1 MRKDKNKDITRNR
14 GKRRLVIIIIMVI
27 SIISVLLFNAK
38 SSEKEISYSEIVTC
52 VEKGNV
58 TKISTDAGSNKI
70 VVTFKDKTQKF
81 AYVPSVSEFWKY
93 INEQR
98 KLGKDIEISVN
109 KYSFDKIISSSIK
122 TLPYVFMIFYLI
134 MVMGNGNFKV
144 KAATTNVSIK
154 DIAGIDEEK
163 EQVMEIVRFLKE
175 PKKYTNMGA
184 RIPKGILL
192 VGSPGTGKTLLA
204 KAIASEAGVPFFQVT
219 GSSFEEKFVGVG
231 AARVRSIFRKA
242 KKAAPSI
249 IFIDEIDAVARNRY
263 EGRTYSEQSLNQM
276 LAEMDGF
283 NSDSHVIVIAATN
296 HKEVLDPAILRAG
309 RFDRHIHISLPNVKA
324 RAEILKVHAKN
335 KKLSDDVNL
344 EELARKTVGF
354 SGAYL
359 ENILNEAA
367 LIAVRTNST
376 CITNEIIDEAI
387 ARVLVGIKKE
397 ESILTA
403 EERYLTAVHE
413 AGHAIVSAVV
423 RPNVKN
429 FCISIVPRGEA
440 GGYNFFD
447 ESYRIYNQKEEIKK
461 QIEVLYGGR
470 CAEECILK
478 DISSGASNDLE
489 KATDLAYN
497 MVMKFAMSDSKLVK
511 ITGKPEFNNYIEKY
525 SIEKV
530 EKICS
535 EAYEK
540 VSKIVSEN
548 EEVISRLAALLMDKE
563 YLSDIEVSAFL
574 SENLTQLSRKE
585 SA

>member
-27 SIISVLLFNAK
+27 SIISLLLFNAK

-70 VVTFKDKTQKF
+70 VVTFKDKTKRF
-81 AYVPSVSEFWKY
+81 AYVPNVNEFWKY

-98 KLGKDIEISVN
+98 KLGKDIDISVK
-109 KYSFDKIISSSIK
+109 KYSFDKIINSSIK

-242 KKAAPSI
+242 KRAAPSI

-263 EGRTYSEQSLNQM
+263 EGRTYREQSLN
-276 LAEMDGF
+276 
-283 NSDSHVIVIAATN
+283 
-296 HKEVLDPAILRAG
+296 
-309 RFDRHIHISLPNVKA
+309 
-324 RAEILKVHAKN
+324 
-335 KKLSDDVNL
+335 
-344 EELARKTVGF
+344 
-354 SGAYL
+354 
-359 ENILNEAA
+359 
-367 LIAVRTNST
+367 
-376 CITNEIIDEAI
+376 
-387 ARVLVGIKKE
+387 
-397 ESILTA
+397 
-403 EERYLTAVHE
+403 
-413 AGHAIVSAVV
+413 
-423 RPNVKN
+423 
-429 FCISIVPRGEA
+429 
-440 GGYNFFD
+440 
-447 ESYRIYNQKEEIKK
+447 
-461 QIEVLYGGR
+461 LY
-470 CAEECILK
+470 
-478 DISSGASNDLE
+478 
-489 KATDLAYN
+489 
-497 MVMKFAMSDSKLVK
+497 
-511 ITGKPEFNNYIEKY
+511 
-525 SIEKV
+525 
-530 EKICS
+530 
-535 EAYEK
+535 
-540 VSKIVSEN
+540 
-548 EEVISRLAALLMDKE
+548 
-563 YLSDIEVSAFL
+563 
-574 SENLTQLSRKE
+574 
-585 SA
+585 

>member
-192 VGSPGTGKTLLA
+192 VGFPGTGKTLLA

>member
-98 KLGKDIEISVN
+98 KLGKDIDISVK

-447 ESYRIYNQKEEIKK
+447 ESYRTYNQKEEIKK

-574 SENLTQLSRKE
+574 SRNLIQLSKKE

>member
-14 GKRRLVIIIIMVI
+14 GKRRLVIIVIMVI

-184 RIPKGILL
+184 RVPKGILL

-397 ESILTA
+397 ESILSA

-447 ESYRIYNQKEEIKK
+447 ESYRTYNQKEEIKK

-574 SENLTQLSRKE
+574 SRNLIQLSKKE

>member
-98 KLGKDIEISVN
+98 KLGKDIDISVK

-376 CITNEIIDEAI
+376 CMTNEIIDEAI

-397 ESILTA
+397 ESILSA
-403 EERYLTAVHE
+403 EEKYLTAVHE

-447 ESYRIYNQKEEIKK
+447 ESYRTYNQKEEIKK

-574 SENLTQLSRKE
+574 SRNLIQLSKKE

>member
-470 CAEECILK
+470 CAEDCILK

>member
-70 VVTFKDKTQKF
+70 VVTLKDKTQKF

-175 PKKYTNMGA
+175 PNKYTNMGA

-335 KKLSDDVNL
+335 KKLNDDVNL

>member
-163 EQVMEIVRFLKE
+163 EQVTEIVRFLKE

-335 KKLSDDVNL
+335 KMLSDDVNL

>member
-27 SIISVLLFNAK
+27 SIISLLLFNAK

-70 VVTFKDKTQKF
+70 VVTFKDKTKRF
-81 AYVPSVSEFWKY
+81 AYVPNVNEFWKY

-98 KLGKDIEISVN
+98 KLGKDIDISVK
-109 KYSFDKIISSSIK
+109 KYSFDKIINSSIK

-242 KKAAPSI
+242 KRAAPSI

-283 NSDSHVIVIAATN
+283 DSDSHVIVIAATN

-335 KKLSDDVNL
+335 KKLSSDVNL

-367 LIAVRTNST
+367 LIAVRTNSN

-397 ESILTA
+397 ESILSA
-403 EERYLTAVHE
+403 EEKYLTAVHE

-447 ESYRIYNQKEEIKK
+447 ESYRTYNQKEEIKK

-574 SENLTQLSRKE
+574 SRNLIQLSKKE

>member
-574 SENLTQLSRKE
+574 SRNLIQLSKKE

>member
-397 ESILTA
+397 ESILSA
-403 EERYLTAVHE
+403 EEKYLTAVHE

-447 ESYRIYNQKEEIKK
+447 ESYRTYNQKEEIKK

-574 SENLTQLSRKE
+574 SRNLIQLSKKE

>member
-27 SIISVLLFNAK
+27 SIISLLLFNAK

-70 VVTFKDKTQKF
+70 VVTFKDKTKRF
-81 AYVPSVSEFWKY
+81 AYVPNVNEFWKY

-98 KLGKDIEISVN
+98 KLGKDIDISVK
-109 KYSFDKIISSSIK
+109 KYSFDKIINSSIK

-231 AARVRSIFRKA
+231 AARVRNIFRKA
-242 KKAAPSI
+242 KKSAPSI

-397 ESILTA
+397 ESILSA
-403 EERYLTAVHE
+403 EEKYLTAVHE

-447 ESYRIYNQKEEIKK
+447 ESYRTYNQKEEIKK

-574 SENLTQLSRKE
+574 SRNLIQLSKKE

>member
-249 IFIDEIDAVARNRY
+249 IFIDEIDAVAKNRY

>member
-231 AARVRSIFRKA
+231 AARVRGIFRKA
-242 KKAAPSI
+242 KRAAPSI

-296 HKEVLDPAILRAG
+296 HKEVL
-309 RFDRHIHISLPNVKA
+309 
-324 RAEILKVHAKN
+324 
-335 KKLSDDVNL
+335 
-344 EELARKTVGF
+344 
-354 SGAYL
+354 
-359 ENILNEAA
+359 
-367 LIAVRTNST
+367 
-376 CITNEIIDEAI
+376 
-387 ARVLVGIKKE
+387 
-397 ESILTA
+397 
-403 EERYLTAVHE
+403 
-413 AGHAIVSAVV
+413 
-423 RPNVKN
+423 
-429 FCISIVPRGEA
+429 
-440 GGYNFFD
+440 
-447 ESYRIYNQKEEIKK
+447 
-461 QIEVLYGGR
+461 
-470 CAEECILK
+470 
-478 DISSGASNDLE
+478 ISSNSSCRE
-489 KATDLAYN
+489 
-497 MVMKFAMSDSKLVK
+497 
-511 ITGKPEFNNYIEKY
+511 I
-525 SIEKV
+525 
-530 EKICS
+530 
-535 EAYEK
+535 
-540 VSKIVSEN
+540 
-548 EEVISRLAALLMDKE
+548 
-563 YLSDIEVSAFL
+563 
-574 SENLTQLSRKE
+574 
-585 SA
+585 